1 MRSFLALLLLL
12 IPAPLLAQSL
22 NCTAPGTQAELTE
35 CAAQA
40 HTASD
45 AFLNQAW
52 RKAMDAARAQD
63 AYLRAGDV
71 PSAQMLRDAQ
81 RAWITYRDQ
90 ACDAESTIARG
101 GSMQNMLVYI
111 CLERLT
117 RRRTEDLRLFAEQK

>member
-22 NCTAPGTQAELTE
+22 NCTAPGTQAELTG

-40 HTASD
+40 HAASD